1 MKSAGNP
8 PPPPDPT
15 TSANAQSAAN
25 IQTAIANARL
35 NRVNQ
40 TTPWGSISYTQG
52 PPDANGVPTYSSNI
66 SLSPQQ
72 QALLDQQQSGQLTR
86 AQLANQ
92 ILAQSGSTIAKP
104 LDFAHLQAVYNPYDP
119 SHQWSQSPAA
129 TPAVAAPAAAA
140 PQAPAMAAQPSQVGQ
155 NGAARSPQ
163 IAALASMLRGN
174 ASTPSQETPAAASA
188 APTGDPFGTWGNLN
202 SMIGTTKPDT
212 SKLPP
217 EIAAQL
223 QDEVRVDEGGAQS
236 HNYNFNENPW
246 GGFKDS
252 DGKYW
257 VQVGDP
263 NSNKAGDG
271 GIKDK
276 SKVVYKPGAGYV
288 TTPDNLNDY
297 GGGGIDWRMVLAV
310 VGAGLAGGAAGLG
323 ADAAGGAAGGAGEAA
338 AGSGLAPL
346 QGVTLA
352 PETSIGTM
360 GTYGGAGEAAG
371 GLGPMAE
378 MGGPSAGAGVPVTDL
393 SVQAQQPS
401 ILQNMLQNAQNGRGL
416 LGYGNGATQGIGS
429 VLSRLLQ
436 SQGQQ
441 GGRR

>member
-15 TSANAQSAAN
+15 TSANAQSTAN
-25 IQTAIANARL
+25 INTAIANAQL

-40 TTPWGSISYTQG
+40 TTPWGSITYTQG
-52 PPDANGVPTYSSNI
+52 PPGANGVPTYSSNI

-72 QALLDQQQSGQLTR
+72 QALLEQQQSGQLTR

-92 ILAQSGSTIAKP
+92 VLAQSGSTIAKP
-104 LDFAHLQAVYNPYDP
+104 LDFSHLQTVYDP
-119 SHQWSQSPAA
+119 YSQNHQWEPSPAA
-129 TPAVAAPAAAA
+129 TPAQPSAGPA
-140 PQAPAMAAQPSQVGQ
+140 PQSSAMTPQAQPQSQ
-155 NGAARSPQ
+155 NAAARSPQ

-174 ASTPSQETPAAASA
+174 ASTPSQETPAPAAASA
-188 APTGDPFGTWGNLN
+188 ATPTGDPFGTWGNLN

-223 QDEVRVDEGGAQS
+223 QDEVRVDEGGTQS

-288 TTPDNLNDY
+288 TTPDNLNDQ
-297 GGGGIDWRMVLAV
+297 GIGGIDWRMVAAV
-310 VGAGLAGGAAGLG
+310 VGAGALGGAAGLG
-323 ADAAGGAAGGAGEAA
+323 ADAAGGAAGGASEAA

-352 PETSIGTM
+352 PETSIGTV
-360 GTYGGAGEAAG
+360 GDVGSLGGAA
-371 GLGPMAE
+371 
-378 MGGPSAGAGVPVTDL
+378 SAGAPVTDL
-393 SVQAQQPS
+393 SVQAQSPS
-401 ILQNMLQNAQNGRGL
+401 IFQNMLQNAQNGRGL
-416 LGYGNGATQGIGS
+416 LGYGSGTTQGLSS

-436 SQGQQ
+436 GQGQQ

>member
-1 MKSAGNP
+1 M
-8 PPPPDPT
+8 
-15 TSANAQSAAN
+15 
-25 IQTAIANARL
+25 
-35 NRVNQ
+35 
-40 TTPWGSISYTQG
+40 
-52 PPDANGVPTYSSNI
+52 
-66 SLSPQQ
+66 
-72 QALLDQQQSGQLTR
+72 
-86 AQLANQ
+86 
-92 ILAQSGSTIAKP
+92 
-104 LDFAHLQAVYNPYDP
+104 
-119 SHQWSQSPAA
+119 
-129 TPAVAAPAAAA
+129 AAPARCTPAS
-140 PQAPAMAAQPSQVGQ
+140 AMAAASAAQAGQ

-163 IAALASMLRGN
+163 IAALASMLRG
-174 ASTPSQETPAAASA
+174 TPRRLHRRKRPPPRAAQ
-188 APTGDPFGTWGNLN
+188 TGDPFGTWGNLN

-401 ILQNMLQNAQNGRGL
+401 ILKTCCRTRRTAAACSATATEPRRASVASSRDCYRAKVNKGAGDERPISESAAAGSQCCRAAGRILDPAHAGARSGDANAEAGSRRAHESIERQSDAGRLQA
-416 LGYGNGATQGIGS
+416 IG
-429 VLSRLLQ
+429 
-436 SQGQQ
+436 
-441 GGRR
+441 